1 MAFARRVI
9 AAPQSTPKA
18 AKAASAPNPPFSR
31 ASSCPHQ
38 RANCGP
44 AVERAAIS
52 GLAKGVGARC
62 TVLHRSA
69 RRRPRRGRCS
79 VPAEG
84 HGGVLLRPRSCRRS
98 VEGHR
103 GVLVRP
109 PCGLWSVSRARRRA
123 RGRAAAHSLRSA
135 LCDRRKGWAATREP
149 QGRPLRGDKEE
160 TGSGEGGGCC
170 GARVAAEAAAA
181 SQGGG
186 RLREKGPLQKSRG
199 GVFNDTALGQ
209 CGAKGVWGSTAPAGP
224 PSPRA
229 MPKIATTEGLT
240 SQLLTAAVSLAA
252 ATGALWNLLM
262 AATRPEEA
270 TSSVAALF
278 LKRPP

>member
-38 RANCGP
+38 RVNCGP
-44 AVERAAIS
+44 VVERAAIS

-84 HGGVLLRPRSCRRS
+84 HGGVLLRPRCGRRS
-98 VEGHR
+98 VEGHG

-109 PCGLWSVSRARRRA
+109 RCGRCSVPAEGHGGVLLRPRCGRRSVA
-123 RGRAAAHSLRSA
+123 AGRGGPQH
-135 LCDRRKGWAATREP
+135 GEP
-149 QGRPLRGDKEE
+149 QGRQLRGDKEE

-170 GARVAAEAAAA
+170 GARVAAKAAAA
-181 SQGGG
+181 SQSGG
-186 RLREKGPLQKSRG
+186 RLREGGPLQKSGG
-199 GVFNDTALGQ
+199 GVINDTARG
-209 CGAKGVWGSTAPAGP
+209 
-224 PSPRA
+224 
-229 MPKIATTEGLT
+229 
-240 SQLLTAAVSLAA
+240 
-252 ATGALWNLLM
+252 
-262 AATRPEEA
+262 
-270 TSSVAALF
+270 
-278 LKRPP
+278 